1 MRHTSLFLRSLS
13 SALCLTWS
21 ALPLVAEDEIM
32 GESMEMEPMMG
43 EMMDTMQS
51 AGDPHVVL
59 FEAAHN
65 VLNNYCFECHGATKQ
80 KGDYRLDLKST
91 IYTPGESEAPP
102 IVAGKPDESELFFR
116 MALPMDDDDVMPPK
130 KKARPSPADIKA
142 VKDWITAGAIW
153 TDDADRRGLPTTYV
167 EIGDDATNALI
178 DAINTTRA
186 KAEYNAWGD
195 NSVRVDMSV
204 SDKDKLKDTIKALE
218 DFGDRLAWLDCG
230 YLELKSSFYKDLP
243 QYTNLQRLHLDYSNV
258 KDDDLKSLSEL
269 PKLNYLNLY
278 STEITDEGIDHLKAC
293 KSLEKVFLMETKVTK
308 EGVAQLK
315 AANPQL
321 IVIHR

>member
-1 MRHTSLFLRSLS
+1 MSHASLCLRSLS
-13 SALCLTWS
+13 SGLCLLGS
-21 ALPLVAEDEIM
+21 YLPLLAEDETM
-32 GESMEMEPMMG
+32 GKEMAMEPMMG

-51 AGDPHVVL
+51 GGDPHVAL

-65 VLNNYCFECHGATKQ
+65 VLNNYCFECHGATNQ

-91 IYTPGESEAPP
+91 IYTPGESETLP
-102 IVAGKPDESELFFR
+102 IVAGKPDDSELYYR
-116 MALPMDDDDVMPPK
+116 MTLPMDEDDVMPPK

-153 TDDADRRGLPTTYV
+153 TGEEDRRGLPTTYV

-178 DAINTTRA
+178 DAINETRA

-195 NSVRVDMSV
+195 NSVRVDLSV
-204 SDKDKLKDTIKALE
+204 ADKEQLKDAFKSLE
-218 DFGDRLAWLDCG
+218 DFGDQLAWLDCSR
-230 YLELKSSFYKDLP
+230 LELKGSFFNDLS
-243 QYTNLQRLHLDYSNV
+243 QYTNLQRLHLDNSNV
-258 KDDDLKSLSEL
+258 SDDDLESLHQL

-278 STEITDEGIDHLKAC
+278 STEITDKGIEHLQAC
-293 KSLEKVFLMETKVTK
+293 SSLEKVFLMETKVTK

-315 AANPQL
+315 AANPTL
-321 IVIHR
+321 KVIYK